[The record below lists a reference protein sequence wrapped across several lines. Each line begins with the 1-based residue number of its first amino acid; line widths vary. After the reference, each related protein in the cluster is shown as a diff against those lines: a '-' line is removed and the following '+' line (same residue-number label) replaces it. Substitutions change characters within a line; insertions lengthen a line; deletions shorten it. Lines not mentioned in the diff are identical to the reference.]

1 MQSEHAEILGLV
13 AAALT
18 TGSFFPQV
26 LRTWRT
32 GGADLSFAMLAI
44 FLIGVLLWL
53 GYGLLTAS
61 ASVVVANVLTAAQV
75 LVILVLK
82 RAHAVRPA
90 EGR

>member
-1 MQSEHAEILGLV
+1 
-13 AAALT
+13 
-18 TGSFFPQV
+18 
-26 LRTWRT
+26 
-32 GGADLSFAMLAI
+32 MLAI